1 MVLERASRE
10 CRGRGPGARGQVK
23 NLAIIGGG
31 SWGTALAIILAP
43 RFPRVR
49 LWAYEADLA
58 ARMRETRENDVYLP
72 GCRLPRHV
80 EVVDQLPAALHGAQ
94 IVLSA
99 IPSHLVRGLYQQM
112 LPFLNESMVFV
123 SATKGL
129 ENGTL
134 LRMSEVI
141 QEVLPARV
149 AVLSGPTFALE
160 VARLEPTALVAAST
174 DGTVA
179 EIVQGAFSGPT
190 FRLYA
195 NSDPIGVEIG
205 GSVKNVVAIGAGVV
219 HGLALGHNAMAALIT
234 RGLAEITRLA
244 VAMGG
249 VAQTL
254 AGLAGLGDL
263 VLTCSGDLSR
273 NRMVGVEL
281 AHGRKLEEIVSS
293 MKMVAEGVKTTNA
306 VSDLA
311 KRHSVEMPIC
321 EQMIQMLQFGI
332 SPREAIQRLMDRSL
346 KGE

>member
-1 MVLERASRE
+1 MKS
-10 CRGRGPGARGQVK
+10 
-23 NLAIIGGG
+23 LAIIGGG

-49 LWAYEADLA
+49 LWVYEADLA
-58 ARMRETRENDVYLP
+58 ARMRETRENDVYLQ

-80 EVVDQLPAALHGAQ
+80 EVVSQLPDALDGAE

-99 IPSHLVRGLYQQM
+99 IPSHLVRGIYQQM
-112 LPFLNESMVFV
+112 LPLLQESMVFV

-141 QEVLPARV
+141 QAVLQARMPPRV
-149 AVLSGPTFALE
+149 AVISGPTFAFE
-160 VARLEPTALVAAST
+160 VARFEPTALVVAST
-174 DGTVA
+174 DSALA
-179 EIVQGAFSGPT
+179 ECVQAAFSGPT

-195 NSDPIGVEIG
+195 NLDTIGVEIG
-205 GSVKNVVAIGAGVV
+205 GSVKNVVALGAGVV
-219 HGLALGHNAMAALIT
+219 HGLGLGHNAMAALVT

-249 VAQTL
+249 TAHTL

-293 MKMVAEGVKTTNA
+293 MKMVAEGIKTTNA
-306 VSDLA
+306 VADLA
-311 KRHSVEMPIC
+311 RRHSVEMPIS
-321 EQMIQMLQFGI
+321 EQMLQMLHSQA

>member
-1 MVLERASRE
+1 
-10 CRGRGPGARGQVK
+10 VK
-23 NLAIIGGG
+23 SLAIIGGG
-31 SWGTALAIILAP
+31 GWGTALAIILAP

-49 LWAYEADLA
+49 LWVYEADLA
-58 ARMRETRENDVYLP
+58 ARMGETRENDVYLS

-80 EVVDQLPAALHGAQ
+80 EIVNQLPAALDSAE

-112 LPFLNESMVFV
+112 LPFLHESMVFV

-141 QEVLPARV
+141 RGVLQARLAPRV
-149 AVLSGPTFALE
+149 AVISGPTFALE
-160 VARLEPTALVAAST
+160 VARFEPTALVVASS
-174 DGTVA
+174 DGSLSETVQA
-179 EIVQGAFSGPT
+179 AFSGPT

-195 NSDPIGVEIG
+195 SSDTIGVEIG

-219 HGLALGHNAMAALIT
+219 HGLGLGHNTMAALIT

-249 VAQTL
+249 AAQTL

-273 NRMVGVEL
+273 NRKVGIEL

-306 VSDLA
+306 VADLA

-321 EQMIQMLQFGI
+321 EQMLQMLQFGI

>member
-1 MVLERASRE
+1 MKS
-10 CRGRGPGARGQVK
+10 
-23 NLAIIGGG
+23 LAIIGGG

-49 LWAYEADLA
+49 LWVYEADLA

-80 EVVDQLPAALHGAQ
+80 EVVSQLAAALDGAE

-99 IPSHLVRGLYQQM
+99 IPSHLVRSLYQQM
-112 LPFLNESMVFV
+112 LPFLQESVVFV

-141 QEVLPARV
+141 Q
-149 AVLSGPTFALE
+149 AVLQARMTPRLAVISGPTFALE
-160 VARLEPTALVAAST
+160 VARFEPTALVVAST
-174 DGTVA
+174 DSALA
-179 EIVQGAFSGPT
+179 ECVQAAFSGPT

-195 NSDPIGVEIG
+195 NLDTIGVEVG

-219 HGLALGHNAMAALIT
+219 HGLGLGHNAMAALVT

-249 VAQTL
+249 TAQTL

-281 AHGRKLEEIVSS
+281 AHGRKLEEIVGS
-293 MKMVAEGVKTTNA
+293 MKMVAEGIKTTNA
-306 VSDLA
+306 VEDLA
-311 KRHSVEMPIC
+311 RRHSVEMPIS
-321 EQMIQMLQFGI
+321 EQMLQMLHSQA

>member
-1 MVLERASRE
+1 MKS
-10 CRGRGPGARGQVK
+10 
-23 NLAIIGGG
+23 LAIIGGG
-31 SWGTALAIILAP
+31 GWGTALAIILAP

-49 LWAYEADLA
+49 LWVYEADLA
-58 ARMRETRENDVYLP
+58 ARMSETRENDVYLP
-72 GCRLPRHV
+72 GCLLPRRV
-80 EVVDQLPAALHGAQ
+80 EIVTQLPAALDGAE

-134 LRMSEVI
+134 LRISEVI
-141 QEVLPARV
+141 QEVLRNRLDPRV
-149 AVLSGPTFALE
+149 AVISGPTFALE
-160 VARLEPTALVAAST
+160 VARFEPTALVVAST
-174 DGTVA
+174 DGTLA
-179 EIVQGAFSGPT
+179 EMVQGAFSGPT

-195 NSDPIGVEIG
+195 NSDTIGVEIG

-219 HGLALGHNAMAALIT
+219 HGLGLGHNTMAALIT

-249 VAQTL
+249 AAQTL

-273 NRMVGVEL
+273 NRTVGVEL
-281 AHGRKLEEIVSS
+281 ALGRKLEEIVSS
-293 MKMVAEGVKTTNA
+293 MKMVAEGIKTTNA
-306 VSDLA
+306 VADLA

-321 EQMIQMLQFGI
+321 EQMLQMLQFGL

>member
-1 MVLERASRE
+1 MKS
-10 CRGRGPGARGQVK
+10 
-23 NLAIIGGG
+23 LAIIGGG
-31 SWGTALAIILAP
+31 GWGTALAIILAP

-49 LWAYEADLA
+49 LWVYEADLA
-58 ARMRETRENDVYLP
+58 ARMSETRENDVYLP
-72 GCRLPRHV
+72 GCLLPRRV
-80 EVVDQLPAALHGAQ
+80 EIVTQLPAALDGAE

-134 LRMSEVI
+134 LRISEVI
-141 QEVLPARV
+141 QEVLRNRLDPRV
-149 AVLSGPTFALE
+149 AVISGPTFALE
-160 VARLEPTALVAAST
+160 VARFEPTALVVAST
-174 DGTVA
+174 DGSLA
-179 EIVQGAFSGPT
+179 ETVQGAFSGPT

-219 HGLALGHNAMAALIT
+219 HGLGLGHNTMAALIT

-249 VAQTL
+249 AAQTL

-273 NRMVGVEL
+273 NRTVGVEL
-281 AHGRKLEEIVSS
+281 ALGRKLEEIVSS
-293 MKMVAEGVKTTNA
+293 MKMVAEGIKTTNA
-306 VSDLA
+306 VADLA

-321 EQMIQMLQFGI
+321 EQMLQMLQFGL